1 MITQNDIKSQ
11 VEACLHPLT
20 QLPLS
25 AYKAIHKV
33 ELETDLI
40 KLSIQLGYPV
50 QWDKPVLEAAVKAA
64 VATLT
69 DLPIVIEW
77 VTAIPAFKVQT
88 KTPAKAGIK
97 NIIAVASGK
106 GGVGKSTIAVNL
118 ALALAQLNCRV
129 GLLDADIYGP
139 SIPTLLN
146 TPEKAAIVNHKI
158 QPIMRYG
165 VQMISIGALID
176 ADNPVIWRGPMVS
189 GALLQLLEETDW
201 LPVDYLILDLPP
213 GTGDIQLT
221 MAQKLPVT
229 ASIVVTTPQQL
240 AQLDAT
246 KAIAMMQKVQIPVL
260 GIVENMHHFQCG
272 QCDAVHALFG
282 EGAATT
288 MAAKFDVPV
297 LAQLPLSPEV
307 QTLSEGM
314 PDIVHNPESKL
325 ALSYRELALAV
336 SRRLALQA
344 RDYSANIP
352 KIVLNK

>member
-1 MITQNDIKSQ
+1 MITQNDIKSR

-20 QLPLS
+20 RQPLS
-25 AYKAIHKV
+25 AYKALHKV
-33 ELETDLI
+33 ELSTNGI

-50 QWDKPVLEAAVKAA
+50 QWDKATLEAAIAA
-64 VATLT
+64 ELAVLT
-69 DLPIVIEW
+69 QLPITVEW
-77 VTAIPAFKVQT
+77 LTAIPPYKVQT
-88 KTPAKAGIK
+88 KTAPKSGIK

-106 GGVGKSTIAVNL
+106 GGVGKSTIAANL

-139 SIPTLLN
+139 SIPTLFN
-146 TPEKAAIVNHKI
+146 TPEKAAVVNHKI

-201 LPVDYLILDLPP
+201 LPMDYLILDLPP

-229 ASIVVTTPQQL
+229 ASVVVTTPQEL
-240 AQLDAT
+240 AQIDAT

-260 GIVENMHHFQCG
+260 GIVENMHHFQCDH
-272 QCDAVHALFG
+272 CDTKHLLFG
-282 EGAATT
+282 EGAAAT

-297 LAQLPLSPEV
+297 LAQLPLTPEV
-307 QTLSEGM
+307 QTLVEGM
-314 PDIVHNPESKL
+314 PAIVSDPDSKL

-336 SRRLALQA
+336 SRQLALQA

>member
-11 VEACLHPLT
+11 LETCLHPVT
-20 QLPLS
+20 AQPLS
-25 AYKAIHKV
+25 AYKAIQRV
-33 ELETDLI
+33 EITAEAI
-40 KLSIQLGYPV
+40 RLSIQLGYPT
-50 QWDKPVLEAAVKAA
+50 QFDKDALVKAIKSEL
-64 VATLT
+64 VRLS
-69 DLPIVIEW
+69 DLPVVIEW
-77 VTAIPAFKVQT
+77 VSTIPAFKVQT
-88 KTPAKAGIK
+88 KTAPKPGIK

-106 GGVGKSTIAVNL
+106 GGVGKSTIAANL

-139 SIPTLLN
+139 SIPTLFN
-146 TPEKAAIVNHKI
+146 TPEKAVVLNQKI

-189 GALLQLLEETDW
+189 GALLQLLDETDW
-201 LPVDYLILDLPP
+201 LPMDYLILDLPP

-229 ASIVVTTPQQL
+229 ASVVVTTPQQL
-240 AQLDAT
+240 AQIDAT
-246 KAIAMMQKVQIPVL
+246 KAVAMMQKVQIPVL
-260 GIVENMHHFQCG
+260 GIVENMHHFECD
-272 QCDAVHALFG
+272 QCDKVHALFG
-282 EGAATT
+282 EGAAAS
-288 MAAKFDVPV
+288 MAAKFDLPV
-297 LAQLPLSPEV
+297 LAQLPLDAAV

-314 PDIVHNPESKL
+314 PAIVSNPESGL
-325 ALSYRELALAV
+325 ALAYRELALAV
-336 SRRLALQA
+336 SRQLALQA

>member
-11 VEACLHPLT
+11 LEACLHPVT
-20 QLPLS
+20 AKPLS
-25 AYKAIHKV
+25 AYKAIQKV
-33 ELETDLI
+33 EITPDAI
-40 KLSIQLGYPV
+40 KLSIQLGYPT
-50 QWDKPVLEAAVKAA
+50 QFDRAAIEK
-64 VATLT
+64 TLQSELVRLS
-69 DLPIVIEW
+69 DLPVVIEW
-77 VTAIPAFKVQT
+77 ISTIPTFKVHT
-88 KTPAKAGIK
+88 KTAPKTGIK

-106 GGVGKSTIAVNL
+106 GGVGKSTIAANL

-139 SIPTLLN
+139 SIPTLFN
-146 TPEKAAIVNHKI
+146 TPEKATVLNHKI

-201 LPVDYLILDLPP
+201 LPMDYLILDLPP

-229 ASIVVTTPQQL
+229 ASVVVTTPQQL
-240 AQLDAT
+240 AQIDAT

-260 GIVENMHHFQCG
+260 GIVENMHHFQCDH
-272 QCDAVHALFG
+272 CDKVHALFG
-282 EGAATT
+282 EGAAAS

-297 LAQLPLSPEV
+297 LAQLPLDAAV

-314 PDIVHNPESKL
+314 PAIVSNQDSEL
-325 ALSYRELALAV
+325 ALAYRELALAV
-336 SRRLALQA
+336 SRQLALQA